1 MELISGLHR
10 LEAFRARG
18 REEILACLIDVTDLQ
33 AAMVEIDE
41 KLMRTE
47 PIAFQRSEA
56 ELSTEPRHADEV
68 LAPLRA
74 PRRGFTFIGKTAT
87 VASSRGKEQRGPGAT

>member
-47 PIAFQRSEA
+47 PIAFERSEA
-56 ELSTEPRHADEV
+56 KLSTEPRHADEV
-68 LAPLRA
+68 LAPLMAAHAAPALARA
-74 PRRGFTFIGKTAT
+74 DDGSVRRHDG
-87 VASSRGKEQRGPGAT
+87 ASRS